1 MQRAG
6 DPLSALAAPAL
17 NVLLSSLAAFRRREA
32 AEALF
37 RGAAAARRPS
47 AESYGCLLA
56 AYAAPGALDAPAA
69 QGALKAMAA
78 AGIAPNARAYR

>member
-1 MQRAG
+1 MR
-6 DPLSALAAPAL
+6 L
-17 NVLLSSLAAFRRREA
+17 
-32 AEALF
+32 
-37 RGAAAARRPS
+37 PS
-47 AESYGCLLA
+47 AESFGCLLA